1 MNIAIVGAGLA
12 GRVVALNLLR
22 SGDHTITFFEK
33 DSKEGVTAAGFTAA
47 GMLAPY
53 AELETA
59 ESVIFELGHRSI
71 ELWPDLMK
79 EIGLFDGYQQK
90 GTVITAHPQDR
101 GELEHF
107 IDMLQRKVDAAK
119 QIEFLDK
126 EDITTLEPD
135 LYTHQKGFY
144 IPSEGVV
151 DAQRFMAFSVN
162 YFDRQECVDFREFTL
177 VERIE
182 PGKVH
187 TEEGMEEFDWVF
199 DTRGLGAKEHFDDL
213 RGVRGEVLWVEA
225 NDIDITRPTRLMHP
239 RYKLYIVSRGNG
251 CEGIDLEYC
260 ADCKLSQTT
269 GYKRYLIGATEI
281 ESEDMSP
288 ISVRSSMELLS
299 ALYTVHPNFGE
310 ARVVNSE
317 TNCRPAFRDNLP
329 RIENSEKLT
338 RINGLYRHGYLLSP
352 AIVEKALNEGIYNRQ
367 DAEREEVS

>member
-1 MNIAIVGAGLA
+1 MNIAIAGAGLV
-12 GRVVALNLLR
+12 GRVVAINLLR
-22 SGDHTITFFEK
+22 SGQDLTITFFDK

-71 ELWPDLMK
+71 RLWPDLLR

-90 GTVITAHPQDR
+90 GTVITAHPQDM

-107 IDMLQRKVDAAK
+107 IGMLRRKVDAAEA
-119 QIEFLDK
+119 IESVDGAG
-126 EDITTLEPD
+126 IQALEPD
-135 LYTHQKGFY
+135 LYAHQRGFY
-144 IPSEGVV
+144 IPDEGLV

-162 YFDRQECVDFREFTL
+162 YFERFEHVCFREYTP
-177 VERIE
+177 VEKIE
-182 PGKVH
+182 AGKVH
-187 TEEGMEEFDWVF
+187 IKEGVERFDWVF
-199 DTRGLGAKEHFDDL
+199 DARGLGAKEHFDDL
-213 RGVRGEVLWVEA
+213 RGVRGEVMWVEA

-239 RYKLYIVSRGNG
+239 RYKLYIVPRGNG

-260 ADCKLSQTT
+260 ADCKLSQTV

-310 ARVVNSE
+310 ARVVNTE
-317 TNCRPAFRDNLP
+317 TNCRPAFKDNLP
-329 RIENSEKLT
+329 RIENEKGLT
-338 RINGLYRHGYLLSP
+338 RINGLYRHGYLLAP
-352 AIVEKALNEGIYNRQ
+352 AIVEKALNEGIFM
-367 DAEREEVS
+367 